1 MRTFTIAIGL
11 VPFLI
16 AAGTLEPE
24 SEIEMKKLTPI
35 LQVDSIEPV
44 ISFWEDRLGF
54 ERTLAVPGETG
65 LTFVAFKS
73 GPVEIMYQTRA
84 GIGDD
89 LPQLLDMPMGGTLLF
104 IEVDDID
111 AVEAALEGADIVS
124 PRRTTFYGATEVAVR
139 EPGGNVVIFAEMS
152 DDSPG

>member
-1 MRTFTIAIGL
+1 MRTFAIATGL
-11 VPFLI
+11 LPLLFV
-16 AAGTLEPE
+16 AAISLSPKP
-24 SEIEMKKLTPI
+24 EIEMKKLTPI

-44 ISFWEDRLGF
+44 LSFWEDRLGF
-54 ERTLAVPGETG
+54 ERTMAVPGETG
-65 LTFVAFKS
+65 LGFVAFQNGS
-73 GPVEIMYQTRA
+73 VEIMYQTRA

-111 AVEAALEGADIVS
+111 AIELALEGAEIVS

-139 EPGGNVVIFAEMS
+139 EPGGNIVIFAEMS
-152 DDSPG
+152 AD

>member
-1 MRTFTIAIGL
+1 MRTFAIAVGL
-11 VPFLI
+11 VPLLI
-16 AAGTLEPE
+16 AAVTLEPE
-24 SEIEMKKLTPI
+24 LEIEMKKLTPV

-44 ISFWEDRLGF
+44 LSFWEDRLGF

-65 LTFVAFKS
+65 LGFVAFEKGS
-73 GPVEIMYQTRA
+73 VAIMYQTRA
-84 GIGDD
+84 SIGDD
-89 LPQLLDMPMGGTLLF
+89 LPVLLDMPLGGSLLF

-139 EPGGNVVIFAEMS
+139 EPGGNIVIFAEMGA
-152 DDSPG
+152 D

>member
-1 MRTFTIAIGL
+1 MRTFAIAAGL
-11 VPFLI
+11 LPLLI
-16 AAGTLEPE
+16 AAVTLESE
-24 SEIEMKKLTPI
+24 QEIEMKKLTPV

-44 ISFWEDRLGF
+44 LSFWEDRLGF
-54 ERTLAVPGETG
+54 ERTISVPGETG
-65 LTFVAFKS
+65 LGFVALQQ

-84 GIGDD
+84 SIGDD

-111 AVEAALEGADIVS
+111 AVELALEGSDIVS

-139 EPGGNVVIFAEMS
+139 EPGGNIVIFAEMS
-152 DDSPG
+152 AD